1 MMVMPSCPI
10 CDGDVDRVAEHYP
23 GYRAPSSFS
32 ILSCPACDLRFAHPL
47 VSDDA
52 VYDLIYSNVRSVPG
66 YSRYAWF
73 AAEVLRRRNPLEFLS
88 DYDDYWAVVRSIQ
101 DAALSPGAR
110 ILEIGSGLGY
120 LTFALARAGYSVTGL
135 DVSQSAVAT
144 ARRRYGD
151 HFVCSDLAA
160 LADSSV
166 APYDVIVANELIEHV
181 VDPVALLRETRR
193 LLKPDGIAIVTTPNK
208 TFAPASGIWTA
219 DAPPVHLWW
228 FSENAMRVLGHK
240 AALDLMLVDFTDF
253 NRSHANSPLRTN
265 ERAHS
270 AEAVFDSGGRL
281 LSRRN
286 PTMDRL
292 KAALRTSF
300 VMTLS
305 QRRRLNRSRAQ
316 AHADNANQQID
327 SWRFQRREILGAI
340 YRRGPELPS

>member
-1 MMVMPSCPI
+1 MTALPICPI
-10 CDGDVDRVAEHYP
+10 CESAVDLIAERYP

-32 ILSCPACDLRFAHPL
+32 ILGCPACDLRFAHPL
-47 VSDDA
+47 ASDDA

-88 DYDDYWAVVRSIQ
+88 DYDDYWAVQRAIR
-101 DAALSPGAR
+101 DAGLSREAR
-110 ILEIGSGLGY
+110 ILEVGSGLGY
-120 LTFALARAGYSVTGL
+120 LTFALARAGYAVTGL

-151 HFVCSDLAA
+151 HFLCANLAA
-160 LADSSV
+160 LADSNV

-181 VDPVALLRETRR
+181 VDPVALLGDMRR

-208 TFAPASGIWTA
+208 TIAPASGIWTA

-228 FSENAMRVLGHK
+228 FSENAMRVLGQR
-240 AALDLMLVDFTDF
+240 AALDLTLVDFTDF
-253 NRSHANSPLRTN
+253 NRSHASSPPWSI
-265 ERAHS
+265 EPAHYP
-270 AEAVFDSGGRL
+270 EAVFDSGGRL

-286 PTMDRL
+286 PIMDRL
-292 KAALRTSF
+292 KAALRTSI
-300 VMTLS
+300 VMTIA

-316 AHADNANQQID
+316 ARSESANLQTD
-327 SWRFQRREILGAI
+327 SWRSQRREILGAI
-340 YRRGPELPS
+340 YRRKSELPG